1 MELIYKGTTKDVYK
15 IDENHFVL
23 QFKHVLSDQGVTSH
37 NNVGTTTEIMNASH
51 SLTTYFYKRLKAID
65 IPTYYL
71 SSNMEEATITV
82 KSTTLIGN
90 GLIVLCQFPS
100 ANTLWHY
107 DQDGHELEDVVS
119 ISYFEDEHQNDSI
132 AKSIL
137 FEKGILSKDEE
148 QSLELLSIDISNFVR
163 TELAKKGLKLHEIK
177 LKFGRDTQNGDLLL
191 IDEISGQ
198 NIIAYQDTKYITPLL
213 LDKIILNK

>member
-1 MELIYKGTTKDVYK
+1 MIDNILKRKDVPVSETW
-15 IDENHFVL
+15 DL
-23 QFKHVLSDQGVTSH
+23 TDLVT
-37 NNVGTTTEIMNASH
+37 N
-51 SLTTYFYKRLKAID
+51 
-65 IPTYYL
+65 
-71 SSNMEEATITV
+71 EEAYNEGV
-82 KSTTLIGN
+82 KK
-90 GLIVLCQFPS
+90 V
-100 ANTLWHY
+100 
-107 DQDGHELEDVVS
+107 
-119 ISYFEDEHQNDSI
+119 FEDEHQNDSI

-148 QSLELLSIDISNFVR
+148 RSLELLSIDISNFVR

-177 LKFGRDTQNGDLLL
+177 LKFGRETQNGDLLL